1 MCNLYSVHTT
11 QAMLRQTFNVNRDNA
26 GNMPPLPSVFPDQM
40 APVVRVHDGERE
52 LLQMR

>member
-1 MCNLYSVHTT
+1 
-11 QAMLRQTFNVNRDNA
+11 MLRQTFNVNRDNA